1 MLLNM
6 EEGDYPCPCCGY
18 VVFRHQPGSHEKC
31 PVCLWEDDLAQ
42 LRFPRMPGSANS
54 VSLEEAQQNFA
65 SFGAAARRL
74 KAETRAPMSDDPRE
88 VGWRPLDPARD
99 NIEEPTRGVRYAES
113 YPFDD
118 PTVLYYWRATYW
130 RRFAS

>member
-6 EEGDYPCPCCGY
+6 EEGAYPCPCCGY
-18 VVFRHQPGSHEKC
+18 VVFRYQPGSHEKC

-54 VSLEEAQQNFA
+54 VSLEEAQQNFIN
-65 SFGAAARRL
+65 FGAAARRL
-74 KAETRAPMSDDPRE
+74 SSEARAPMAEDPRE
-88 VGWRPLDPARD
+88 ADWRPLDPTRD
-99 NIEEPTRGVRYAES
+99 NIEEPMRGIPYGES

-118 PTVLYYWRATYW
+118 TTVLYYWRATYW
-130 RRFAS
+130 RRLAS